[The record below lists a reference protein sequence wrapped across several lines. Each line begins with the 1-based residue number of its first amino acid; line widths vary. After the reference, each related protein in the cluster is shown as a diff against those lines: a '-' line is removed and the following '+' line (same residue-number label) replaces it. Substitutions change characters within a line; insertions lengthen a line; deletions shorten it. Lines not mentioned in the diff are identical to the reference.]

1 MSEITLNGNQ
11 RTPLIL
17 GICFDSAS
25 PLLLPHAHSQICRPL
40 KFIAHSNLLPTQ
52 IRPTQIFRP
61 LKFVPLKF
69 VAHFSLHCPLF
80 SSLPTHICHP
90 LFVTHSVLP
99 THICC
104 PLTFFAHSLLP
115 TLCCP
120 LFVAHSLLPTLC
132 CPLFVAHSLWLNFL
146 MEILTTITALFEPG
160 APVTMVVP
168 PPPLPVLM
176 AHMDLGPVNPAT
188 TILAHEALAQTIH
201 SKCKMPYIA
210 PLNESPGF

>member
-1 MSEITLNGNQ
+1 MLLSEITLNGN
-11 RTPLIL
+11 RRSPLIL
-17 GICFDSAS
+17 GICFDLAS

-52 IRPTQIFRP
+52 IRPTQIFRL

-80 SSLPTHICHP
+80 SSLPTHICRP

-120 LFVAHSLLPTLC
+120 LTLVEYLDGNFDNYHCTFWAWCTTPTTARPYGSYRPRSC
-132 CPLFVAHSLWLNFL
+132 KSCRHYPSSWGACQNYLFKV
-146 MEILTTITALFEPG
+146 
-160 APVTMVVP
+160 
-168 PPPLPVLM
+168 
-176 AHMDLGPVNPAT
+176 
-188 TILAHEALAQTIH
+188 
-201 SKCKMPYIA
+201 
-210 PLNESPGF
+210 